1 MLFRI
6 SPILYSFDF
15 EGLKLFLKN
24 EFINTIM
31 FIYAYIYSVDEGLE
45 VNESLNES
53 WNLIS
58 GKSLIFINS
67 THSFYR

>member
-1 MLFRI
+1 MH
-6 SPILYSFDF
+6 
-15 EGLKLFLKN
+15 
-24 EFINTIM
+24 
-31 FIYAYIYSVDEGLE
+31 IYSVDGGLE

-53 WNLIS
+53 WNLIA